1 MIESVRRAN
10 RTIFEESMAL
20 LIEMPVTIYRTF
32 LGRRPSLSRE
42 YELLKNAVVSRAPV
56 YVRLETVVE
65 CLCELDD
72 AELSFDS
79 GEDILSAREFLYRRR
94 KSTIPDTFDAPQ
106 IEYRKTDVGN
116 IWHFSSNCTHPPTAN
131 FVLSKAVSDN
141 STLCSEC
148 VIKSQI

>member
-72 AELSFDS
+72 AELLLTRAKISYPLAS
-79 GEDILSAREFLYRRR
+79 SYIEEGILLSQN
-94 KSTIPDTFDAPQ
+94 TFDAPQ
-106 IEYRKTDVGN
+106 IEYRKTAVGS
-116 IWHFSSNCTHPPTAN
+116 IWHCSSNCTHWPTAN
-131 FVLSKAVSDN
+131 FVLSD
-141 STLCSEC
+141 SESLSLN
-148 VIKSQI
+148 KH